1 MKIVVINQYT
11 ENRGDEAA
19 GTALIQNLLKN
30 KCIEKIDIIYNSAY
44 KLDFENS
51 RVSHRHVDLRLKNI
65 GKLGILKY
73 LFLRNTLFDSICF
86 ANDTMK
92 EMSNVIKEADYIYVT
107 PCGASIGIY
116 KDWAFLIRLLFVI
129 KEKKTPIFCLNTIGS
144 SGNILF
150 DFLAYK
156 VLKKSKLYVREQKS
170 KDYLEKI
177 GLSSELG
184 VDTAFSLMPIHA
196 KRDMNRIGL
205 VITLLGWHPEYQGR
219 NMSEEV
225 LKYLVPSIA
234 CFCKERGY
242 SIEIIPHIG
251 SQEEFDYIFKVK
263 GTLINNGLDVNNI
276 VIRDD
281 VKTAEEYDRA
291 ISQLRLMIGMRYHS
305 IVLAA
310 KNSIPY
316 VALAYENKMK
326 EVCHYTKC
334 EDCYIDLQDDLSKV
348 ELFNY
353 LKFVDDNEEQIK
365 NKLMKVYEEELVH
378 LSRLPLKEL
387 I

>member
-30 KCIEKIDIIYNSAY
+30 KFIQKIDVIYNSAY
-44 KLDFENS
+44 KLDFEDS

-65 GKLGILKY
+65 GKMGIIKY
-73 LFLRNTLFDSICF
+73 LLFRNTLFDSICF
-86 ANDTMK
+86 ANETMK
-92 EMSNVIKEADYIYVT
+92 EMSNVIKEADHIYVT

-144 SGNILF
+144 SGNKLF

-156 VLKKSKLYVREQKS
+156 VLKKSKLYVRELRS

-184 VDTAFSLMPIHA
+184 VDTAFSLMPIHD
-196 KRDMNRIGL
+196 KRDMNKIGL
-205 VITLLGWHPEYQGR
+205 VITLLGWHPEFQGR

-225 LKYLVPSIA
+225 LKYLVPAIA
-234 CFCKERGY
+234 YFCKVRGY
-242 SIEIIPHIG
+242 SIDIIPHIG
-251 SQEEFDYIFKVK
+251 SREEFEYIFKVK
-263 GTLINNGLDVNNI
+263 DTLINNGLDVNNI
-276 VIRDD
+276 VVRDD

-291 ISQLRLMIGMRYHS
+291 ISQLRLMVGMRYHS

-310 KNSIPY
+310 KNSIPF

-326 EVCHYTKC
+326 EVCRYTKC
-334 EDCYIDLQDDLSKV
+334 EDSYINLQDDLSKV

-353 LKFVDDNEEQIK
+353 LKFVDDNEEHIK